1 MKKLPFEGK
10 RTLTLGRFYGWCR
23 DTQRMRETN
32 LHLTAALLR
41 PVITTAAEAKV
52 LKVMI
57 IMVLVVSLVSSNWD
71 WIYGIAFTTSVGQ
84 PGAFSKRLGI
94 KLRTGVFEFPITPTL
109 FYGPSP
115 ASQYRPQNYHEIRL
129 NCQFSLGLE
138 LSCAESNEHHSWS
151 KKWFRYF
158 RITATW
164 TTSAAKA
171 KGVKDLVSLIDLLL
185 VSMDLLGLKQRVCD
199 WNRYLS

>member
-1 MKKLPFEGK
+1 MSWYPKDEGDQFAPDCCTFTPRNNHSSRSK
-10 RTLTLGRFYGWCR
+10 STEGDDHHGTSSLSG
-23 DTQRMRETN
+23 
-32 LHLTAALLR
+32 LLYKI
-41 PVITTAAEAKV
+41 P
-52 LKVMI
+52 
-57 IMVLVVSLVSSNWD
+57 NWD